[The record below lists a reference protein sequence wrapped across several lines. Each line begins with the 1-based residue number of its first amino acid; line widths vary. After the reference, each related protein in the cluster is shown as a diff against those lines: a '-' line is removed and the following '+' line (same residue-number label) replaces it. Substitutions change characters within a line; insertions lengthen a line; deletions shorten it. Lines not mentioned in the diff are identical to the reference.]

1 MKGLIWF
8 GCLLVLSIITTA
20 FKTSGIMLG
29 AIPMMLLYGGGVW
42 VANKLCKMLDD
53 KKKNDDTAAK

>member
-20 FKTSGIMLG
+20 LKTSGIMLG
-29 AIPMMLLYGGGVW
+29 AIPTVLLYGGGVW
-42 VANKLCKMLDD
+42 VAKKLCNMVDD
-53 KKKNDDTAAK
+53 NKKNDDTAAQ